1 MKQPAGIGSAV
12 VWENPADF
20 AVTFLGF
27 KRYFTLENKICKAL
41 FDLARNIPKHWK
53 KCPVKVVRRDRVQT
67 AGGAVASA
75 LYGSAFQMQAAN
87 MRAAA
92 IHRSKRRAAGVP
104 VKGPT
109 IQFFQP
115 GPRAAIRLR
124 QEWLID
130 FIKRYT
136 VNPTVTPLVERVP
149 RSPAPSTTPSKID
162 LGPRLPGFP
171 KFLDDL

>member
-1 MKQPAGIGSAV
+1 MNDP
-12 VWENPADF
+12 
-20 AVTFLGF
+20 LL
-27 KRYFTLENKICKAL
+27 TLEEAAHL
-41 FDLARNIPKHWK
+41 LGYS
-53 KCPVKVVRRDRVQT
+53 T
-67 AGGAVASA
+67 GA
-75 LYGSAFQMQAAN
+75 
-87 MRAAA
+87 MRTL

-124 QEWLID
+124 QEWLTD
-130 FIKRYT
+130 FIKRHT
-136 VNPTVTPLVERVP
+136 VNPTAIPLVERVP
-149 RSPAPSTTPSKID
+149 RPPTPSTPSSKPD

>member
-1 MKQPAGIGSAV
+1 MNDPLLS
-12 VWENPADF
+12 
-20 AVTFLGF
+20 
-27 KRYFTLENKICKAL
+27 LEE
-41 FDLARNIPKHWK
+41 
-53 KCPVKVVRRDRVQT
+53 
-67 AGGAVASA
+67 
-75 LYGSAFQMQAAN
+75 AAN
-87 MRAAA
+87 LLGYSTRAMRTL